1 MNELLVGAAL
11 VAGLALGAV
20 VMWALLRGK
29 TAATDERLAAQR
41 SALQMLEQR
50 EGQLQSEL
58 AALRT
63 ANTVL
68 ERDKAGLAA
77 TLDQEREQTREKLAL
92 IEQAERKL
100 VNVFES
106 TAAKALNSNNQSF
119 LDLAKTAFATEQET
133 AKGDLEKRQQAI
145 DALVNPVKEALT
157 KVDTTIQAI
166 ELAREGAYSE
176 LRTQVQTLQVTGQQ
190 IRAETAT
197 LANALRSS
205 NVVGDW
211 GQMQLRQVVKMAGMI
226 DHCDFVEQFTTDQ
239 GSRPDLVVHLPGD
252 RRIAVDAKVPLS
264 ALLDAANSAD
274 EESRS
279 TYLKDYS
286 RRLKKHVDELG
297 RKEYWKQFEQ
307 SPDFVVLFL
316 PGETFFH
323 VAQEQ
328 EPELIAMAWTH
339 RVVIATPST
348 LIALLRAVASYW
360 QQEKLAESAHE
371 IRNLGNKLYEALAGL
386 AEKFVA
392 LGKNLKSSVNCYND
406 AVSRLENSVFVGARK
421 FSELGATSPS
431 EKIDELQPLEVD
443 IREIRREELLLEQ
456 LVGEN
461 GFESHS

>member
-1 MNELLVGAAL
+1 
-11 VAGLALGAV
+11 
-20 VMWALLRGK
+20 
-29 TAATDERLAAQR
+29 
-41 SALQMLEQR
+41 
-50 EGQLQSEL
+50 
-58 AALRT
+58 
-63 ANTVL
+63 
-68 ERDKAGLAA
+68 
-77 TLDQEREQTREKLAL
+77 
-92 IEQAERKL
+92 
-100 VNVFES
+100 
-106 TAAKALNSNNQSF
+106 
-119 LDLAKTAFATEQET
+119 
-133 AKGDLEKRQQAI
+133 
-145 DALVNPVKEALT
+145 
-157 KVDTTIQAI
+157 
-166 ELAREGAYSE
+166 
-176 LRTQVQTLQVTGQQ
+176 
-190 IRAETAT
+190 
-197 LANALRSS
+197 
-205 NVVGDW
+205 
-211 GQMQLRQVVKMAGMI
+211 
-226 DHCDFVEQFTTDQ
+226 
-239 GSRPDLVVHLPGD
+239 
-252 RRIAVDAKVPLS
+252 
-264 ALLDAANSAD
+264 
-274 EESRS
+274 
-279 TYLKDYS
+279 
-286 RRLKKHVDELG
+286 
-297 RKEYWKQFEQ
+297 FEQ